1 MFLNPSKATGL
12 GIYLASHSV
21 EREPQ
26 RIHQHAVFQVQAGT
40 SALNSSLPGIRS
52 PPTRLPN
59 FPLLPGS
66 VFVFLPPLKMKGSWE
81 GRGSG

>member
-1 MFLNPSKATGL
+1 MFLIPCKATGL
-12 GIYLASHSV
+12 GIYLAFHSV

-26 RIHQHAVFQVQAGT
+26 RIQQHAVFRFRQEPVPLIVPCLGSGA
-40 SALNSSLPGIRS
+40 

-66 VFVFLPPLKMKGSWE
+66 VFVFLPPLKMKGRWE